1 LEGKGVTLYIYSV
14 ATWTPVH
21 APCCRGF
28 NTRYEKVRTYVE
40 GVYLSK
46 ELAKV
51 EADRLTA
58 AHKGEK
64 YWVARHKVRDSNDY
78 VTEGANI

>member
-1 LEGKGVTLYIYSV
+1 MTLYIYSV

-21 APCCRGF
+21 APCCQGF
-28 NTRYEKVRTYVE
+28 NSRYSKVRTYVE

-46 ELAKV
+46 ELAKA

-58 AHKGEK
+58 ACKGEK
-64 YWVARHKVRDSNDY
+64 YWVARHKIRDGNDHNN
-78 VTEGANI
+78 EGSGI